1 MQHGNGQVPQHINV
15 LELASA
21 LQAVKRIAARGGG
34 RAILLLDSNVAL
46 QTIAKGRSSAESLA
60 SLLRKICSLCLA
72 FGVSLSVHFCP
83 TRLSVSDDPSRSV
96 CLRPAR
102 AGGSCLS
109 WTLMDFSALPSF
121 QNSDVGFPIGLAFSL
136 DFASTFPSSRVLGS
150 EQSPQ
155 RLL

>member
-60 SLLRKICSLCLA
+60 SLLRKICALCLA

-102 AGGSCLS
+102 AGGSFLS
-109 WTLMDFSALPSF
+109 L
-121 QNSDVGFPIGLAFSL
+121 L
-136 DFASTFPSSRVLGS
+136 DFDGLFRLAELPKLRRWISNWTCLFLGLCFHL
-150 EQSPQ
+150 PFVP